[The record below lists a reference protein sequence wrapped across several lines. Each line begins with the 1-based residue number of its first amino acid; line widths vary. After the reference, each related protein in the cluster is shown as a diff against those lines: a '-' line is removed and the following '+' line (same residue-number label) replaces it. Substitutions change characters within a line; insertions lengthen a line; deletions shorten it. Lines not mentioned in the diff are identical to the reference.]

1 MGSLPIGLSASRAA
15 AILGMSP
22 WATSFSVWQDIMEA
36 RHPNMEGK
44 GFNAA
49 RDYDYTPFEGN
60 ASTRWGTAFEDAVIK
75 LAEERA
81 GMIITDREGEYSASD
96 LDYVT
101 CHIDGAYKGNPVEE
115 LFKMETFPPR
125 PPLHE
130 GKTTTSYG
138 YSDKWGEPGSDRIP
152 VEYQLQVQHQ
162 MLCTGADEC
171 IVSVLVFP
179 KRPEE
184 WEAEGYEVIPQSDGT
199 YLIGRKI
206 ENGDYKG
213 CGHIIYPEIWAQSLA
228 QMGFFHQYVVKSDP
242 DLQSLMLDKY
252 RVWWTK
258 YVIGETPPAPANYA
272 DIRAMITA
280 PVGTIIVDDQT
291 SRWFKEYK
299 DIGSEIGKSGNS
311 AKRQEQLKTLILDH
325 ARGLESTL
333 DTESTDKWI
342 FMDGKGQKLGSYGR
356 TKKGTM
362 VFR

>member
-22 WATSFSVWQDIMEA
+22 WATPFSVWQDIMEK
-36 RHPNMEGK
+36 RQP
-44 GFNAA
+44 GFNLKHG
-49 RDYDYTPFEGN
+49 YDYEPFEGN
-60 ASTRWGTAFEDAVIK
+60 VSTRWGSAFEDAVIK
-75 LAEERA
+75 LASERQGIKIA
-81 GMIITDREGEYSASD
+81 DRESPFGMAFHTPGITYGYEA
-96 LDYVT
+96 VEEVECEIT
-101 CHIDGAYKGNPVEE
+101 CHIDGKYDNPGHAI
-115 LFKMETFPPR
+115 
-125 PPLHE
+125 LHE

-162 MLCTGADEC
+162 MLCTGADEV

-184 WEAEGYEVIPQSDGT
+184 WEAEGYEIDGEISDD
-199 YLIGRKI
+199 YLIVKRHI
-206 ENGDYKG
+206 ETINEDYIETINP
-213 CGHIIYPEIWAQSLA
+213 HAWATSLA

-258 YVIGETPPAPANYA
+258 YVIGETPPAPANYD

-291 SRWFKEYK
+291 ARWFKERK
-299 DIGSEIGKSGNS
+299 DIREEIGDGGS
-311 AKRQEQLKTLILDH
+311 AAKKAEQLKVMILDH
-325 ARGLESTL
+325 ARTLESTL
-333 DTESTDKWI
+333 DTESTDKWL